1 MDLTPLTTRFTIR
14 HGECDSLRHL
24 YTGSYFRLMQE
35 AAVALLIREG
45 GTLNE
50 NGRVWS
56 PDLAYLDMMTP
67 LHMNDDIAIAIEPS
81 GLADNR
87 MSLAFTFCRQEPGG
101 GETVTS
107 SGAID
112 WSLRRLEDLK
122 PPPTAPAEVHTAGPA
137 STRAAEI
144 SAKDSPGKNAD
155 YNANTPRPPALA
167 KVPEGAIRHRVPIG
181 WCDISQEQVVYNA
194 SYMDAMVDAAMQAG
208 IIYGWTWERLHEE
221 GFVFVAR
228 KQWLT
233 YHASAGLSD
242 EVEVTTWLADV
253 RRSSAQ
259 RQYFVRRVSDGLLL
273 AEGRTLFVT
282 IDTHTGRPVRIP
294 EHFKQDLAAHISPE
308 G

>member
-1 MDLTPLTTRFTIR
+1 MNLTPLTTRFTIR

-81 GLADNR
+81 GLANNR

-122 PPPTAPAEVHTAGPA
+122 PPPTAPAAGQTARPLSTLAAKISTQNSPA
-137 STRAAEI
+137 ANT
-144 SAKDSPGKNAD
+144 DP
-155 YNANTPRPPALA
+155 NANAPRPPAVTT
-167 KVPEGAIRHRVPIG
+167 VPEGAIRHRVPIG

-194 SYMDAMVDAAMQAG
+194 SYMDSMVDAAMQAG
-208 IIYGWTWERLHEE
+208 ITYGWTWERLHKE
-221 GFVFVAR
+221 GFVFVAK
-228 KQWLT
+228 KQWLG

-242 EVEVTTWLADV
+242 EVEVTTWLANV
-253 RRSSAQ
+253 RRSSAR
-259 RQYFVRRVSDGLLL
+259 RQYLIHRVSDGLLL
-273 AEGRTLFVT
+273 AEGHTLFVT
-282 IDTHTGRPVRIP
+282 VDIHSGRPVRIP
-294 EHFKQDLAAHISPE
+294 EHFKQNLAPHISPE
-308 G
+308 V

>member
-35 AAVALLIREG
+35 ATLALLIRSG
-45 GTLNE
+45 RTLNE
-50 NGRVWS
+50 NGMVWS
-56 PDLAYLDMMTP
+56 PDLAYLDMMIP
-67 LHMNDDIAIAIEPS
+67 LHMNDDVAIAVEPT
-81 GLADNR
+81 GFDENR
-87 MSLAFTFCRQEPGG
+87 MSLACTFNRQEPGG
-101 GETVTS
+101 GEAVTS

-122 PPPTAPAEVHTAGPA
+122 PPSTSQAEVHTAGPTP
-137 STRAAEI
+137 TRAAES
-144 SAKDSPGKNAD
+144 SARDSPGENAD
-155 YNANTPRPPALA
+155 PNANAPRPPALTQ
-167 KVPEGAIRHRVPIG
+167 VPEGAVRHRVPIG

-208 IIYGWTWERLHEE
+208 ITYGWTWERLHEE
-221 GFVFVAR
+221 GFVFVAK
-228 KQWLT
+228 KQWLG

-242 EVEVTTWLADV
+242 EVEVTTWLASV

-259 RQYFVRRVSDGLLL
+259 RQYLVRRVSDGLLL
-273 AEGRTLFVT
+273 AEGHTLFVT
-282 IDTHTGRPVRIP
+282 IDIHSGRPVRIP
-294 EHFKQDLAAHISPE
+294 EHFKQDLAPHISPE